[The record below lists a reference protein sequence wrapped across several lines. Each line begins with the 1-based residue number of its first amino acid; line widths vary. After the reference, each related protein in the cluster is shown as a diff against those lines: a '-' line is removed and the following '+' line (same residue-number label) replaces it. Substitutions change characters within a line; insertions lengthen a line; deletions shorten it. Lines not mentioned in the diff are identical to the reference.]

1 MKKNSKVVRKDYSL
15 LEHCVDRR
23 EYYGLFI
30 KNGKVKIDTKRYK
43 KFFKLPDEKIEH
55 RKTVYYTPSR
65 NYREDYSC
73 NVFKD
78 ALQELKEL
86 WYKEFSNAI
95 KNIKTPKDVEN
106 NVRNSYLMDG
116 VFDYEEASVKGLVE
130 SFKREKSYQFVIKSI
145 YAQFYQQMMAT
156 IDALSLKVIASHGY
170 NSKDFSRKSF
180 DVYIQGKQ
188 NGQAVSFLDYDNY
201 AIYDRAYM
209 VWNFI
214 KHNSIKS
221 YDELKEKYPE
231 MINDPK
237 NLYKNGDIAIY
248 FLNLDES
255 FILDCLDNMH
265 KFFDEVCE
273 RGFGENIED
282 ARWDYAQ
289 YFIDE
294 VDIEIDEFI
303 NPLGLPPW
311 V

>member
-65 NYREDYSC
+65 IYREDYSC

-95 KNIKTPKDVEN
+95 KNINTPKDVEN

-116 VFDYEEASVKGLVE
+116 VLDYEEASVKGLVE

-156 IDALSLKVIASHGY
+156 VDALSLKVIASHGY
-170 NSKDFSRKSF
+170 NSKDFYRKSF

-188 NGQAVSFLDYDNY
+188 KGQAVSFLDYDNY

-294 VDIEIDEFI
+294 VDIEIDGI
-303 NPLGLPPW
+303 VNPLGLSPW

>member
-65 NYREDYSC
+65 ICREDYSC
-73 NVFKD
+73 NIFRD

-86 WYKEFSNAI
+86 WYKEFSNAV
-95 KNIKTPKDVEN
+95 KNINTPKDVEN

-116 VFDYEEASVKGLVE
+116 ICDYEEASVMGVIA
-130 SFKREKSYQFVIKSI
+130 SVKRENSYRFVIKSI

-170 NSKDFSRKSF
+170 NSKDFSRRSF

-294 VDIEIDEFI
+294 VDLEIDGI
-303 NPLGLPPW
+303 VNPLGLPPW